1 MPDALLVLTLATALG
16 AGLVAGA
23 FFAFST
29 FVMAALG
36 RVPAPGGIRA
46 MQEINITVINPW
58 FMTALFGTGAAC
70 LGVIVVALADW
81 EDSYGPYLIAA
92 AVLYVVGC
100 VGVTMAFNV
109 PRNNVLARLE
119 PGNPGAAGVWSR
131 YLVEWT
137 AWNSV
142 RTVASLAAMAALIGG
157 IAAA

>member
-1 MPDALLVLTLATALG
+1 MSDALLLLTLVTALG

-36 RVPAPGGIRA
+36 TVPAQEGIRA
-46 MQEINITVINPW
+46 MQQINITVINPW
-58 FMTALFGTGAAC
+58 FMTALFGTAAA
-70 LGVIVVALADW
+70 GVAVIVAALLDW
-81 EDSYGPYLIAA
+81 DGAYGPYLVAA
-92 AVLYVVGC
+92 GVLYAIGC
-100 VGVTMAFNV
+100 IGVTMAFNV
-109 PRNNVLARLE
+109 PRNNVLADLE
-119 PGNPGAAGVWSR
+119 PASPEAAVTWRR

-142 RTVASLAAMAALIGG
+142 RTVVSLATTAALIGG

>member
-1 MPDALLVLTLATALG
+1 MPDALLALTLVTALG

-36 RVPAPGGIRA
+36 RVPAPEGIRA
-46 MQEINITVINPW
+46 MQAINVTVINPW

-70 LGVIVVALADW
+70 VAVIVAALAGWDG
-81 EDSYGPYLIAA
+81 SYGPYLVAA
-92 AVLYVVGC
+92 GALYLVGC

-109 PRNNVLARLE
+109 PRNNVLERLQPE
-119 PGNPGAAGVWSR
+119 GPEAADTWRR

-142 RTVASLAAMAALIGG
+142 RTVASLAAMAALTAG

>member
-1 MPDALLVLTLATALG
+1 MSDALLVLSLATALG
-16 AGLVAGA
+16 AGLVAGT

-36 RVPAPGGIRA
+36 RLPVHEGIRA

-70 LGVIVVALADW
+70 LAVIVAALADW
-81 EDSYGPYLIAA
+81 EGSYGPYLVSAG
-92 AVLYVVGC
+92 AVYVVAC
-100 VGVTMAFNV
+100 IGVTMAFNV

-119 PGNPGAAGVWSR
+119 PANPKAEETWRR

-137 AWNSV
+137 AWNTV
-142 RTVASLAAMAALIGG
+142 RTIASLAAMAALIGG
-157 IAAA
+157 VAAA